1 MKIINK
7 FISVYKSRGLK
18 NLFYTVVQRIFQV
31 KAKSF
36 PLIEK
41 IVSNGNGIEIGGP
54 STIFQKHNLLPIYSV
69 ANQLDNCN
77 FNTNTIWNT
86 NLVAG
91 TSYTYNSTRPVGYQ
105 YIMDA
110 ANLDQIASETY
121 SFLISS
127 HVLEHISNPLKAL
140 QEWLRILKTDGHL
153 ILVIPHKEGTFDHKR
168 PTTSLKHL
176 IKDFQEN
183 IGEDDLTHLAEIL
196 DLHDLSRD
204 PYAGSYETFKCR
216 SLDNFKNRSLHH
228 HVFTTPLVTALM
240 EYLDLNIRAIEP
252 IKPMHIIVVV
262 QKKGEPTTYTDK
274 HHHPATAQHIFK
286 SPFTSDSE

>member
-18 NLFYTVVQRIFQV
+18 NLLYTVVQRIFQV

-36 PLIEK
+36 PLIEQ

-54 STIFQKHNLLPIYSV
+54 STIFQKHNILPIYPK
-69 ANQLDNCN
+69 AHTLDNCN

-91 TSYTYNSTRPVGYQ
+91 VSYVYNSTRPVGYQ

-127 HVLEHISNPLKAL
+127 HVLEHIANPLKAL
-140 QEWLRILKTDGHL
+140 QEWLRVLKTDGYL

-168 PTTSLKHL
+168 PTTSLEHL

-183 IGEDDLTHLAEIL
+183 IGEDDLTHLTEIL

-204 PYAGSYETFKCR
+204 PHAGSYETFKRR
-216 SLDNFKNRSLHH
+216 SLDNVHNRSLHH
-228 HVFTTPLVTALM
+228 HVFTTPLVKALM
-240 EYLDLNIRAIEP
+240 EYCDLDIKTIEP
-252 IKPMHIIVVV
+252 IKPMHIIAVA
-262 QKKGEPTTYTDK
+262 QKRKKDTKHSHPTTSPK
-274 HHHPATAQHIFK
+274 ILK
-286 SPFTSDSE
+286 SPFTSDSQ